1 VSATSA
7 TKPAALG
14 PRVALVRSRY
24 DAAGGAERFVQNA
37 IAALRSQGASLTIVT
52 RRWPD
57 HDGSAIILD
66 PFHVGSL
73 WRDASFARA
82 VCAELARRRFDLV
95 QSHERIACC
104 DVYRAGDGVHAGW
117 LEQRARIQGPLARLA
132 TRWSPHHR
140 YLLCAERALF
150 TSPRLRAVI
159 CNSEMVRREIA
170 QRFGTP
176 GDKLVLIRNA
186 VDTAVFHPG
195 LRETQRDAVRQQLG
209 LPDDANVVLHVGS
222 GFERKGVGTLLE
234 AIARAASPRSAII
247 VGKDK
252 RLQEHVAQA
261 RRLGI
266 GGRVR
271 FVGSVSD
278 VRPYYAA
285 ADSFVLATLYDPFP
299 NAALEAMACGLPVVT
314 TPTCGA
320 SEIVRDGESGFVRDA
335 LDVAGIAA
343 ALDRLDPAAARRMGL
358 RAAESV
364 KALTPEAMAR
374 EYLALYGSL
383 LGSDPHFRGVA
394 P

>member
-1 VSATSA
+1 
-7 TKPAALG
+7 
-14 PRVALVRSRY
+14 VALVRSRY
-24 DAAGGAERFVQNA
+24 DAAGGAERFVENA
-37 IAALRSQGASLTIVT
+37 IAALRSQGASLTVVT

-82 VCAELARRRFDLV
+82 VCAELSRRRFDLV

-104 DVYRAGDGVHAGW
+104 DVYRAGDGVHARW
-117 LEQRARIQGPLARLA
+117 LEERSRVQGPLGRLA
-132 TRWSPHHR
+132 TRCSPHHR
-140 YLLCAERALF
+140 YLLAAERSLF
-150 TSPRLRAVI
+150 THPRLRAVI

-176 GDKLVLIRNA
+176 AAKLVLIRNA

-195 LRETQRDAVRQQLG
+195 LREAQRAAVRQQLG
-209 LPDDANVVLHVGS
+209 IPGTANVVLHVGS
-222 GFERKGVGTLLE
+222 GFQRKGVGTLLE
-234 AIARAASPRSAII
+234 AIARASSPRFAVI

-252 RLQEHVAQA
+252 RSRDHIAQA
-261 RRLGI
+261 HRLGL
-266 GGRVR
+266 GERVR

-285 ADSFVLATLYDPFP
+285 ADGFVLASLYDPFP

-320 SEIVRDGESGFVRDA
+320 AEIVREGESGFVRDA

-343 ALDRLDPAAARRMGL
+343 ALDRLDPDSARRMGL
-358 RAAESV
+358 RAAEAV
-364 KALTPEAMAR
+364 KPLTPQSMAR
-374 EYLALYGSL
+374 QYIDLYERL
-383 LGSDPHFRGVA
+383 LRRELPG
-394 P
+394 